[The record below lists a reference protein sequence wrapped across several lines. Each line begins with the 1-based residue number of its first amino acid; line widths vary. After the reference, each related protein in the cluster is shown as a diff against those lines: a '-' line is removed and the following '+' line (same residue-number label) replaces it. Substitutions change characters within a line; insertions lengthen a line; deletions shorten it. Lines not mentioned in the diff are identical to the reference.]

1 MDYFN
6 MTKTQKSQV
15 QAGLFRRMRIESQM
29 SEFLGL
35 PNAVEQCYQRAIALA
50 VECQE
55 YEMAQA
61 LKDSMQKYTITNV
74 K

>member
-1 MDYFN
+1 

-35 PNAVEQCYQRAIALA
+35 PNAVEQCYLNAIALA